1 MVELGEWGRAA
12 GGWNWE
18 NGAGMAR
25 GLTSEDTKKATVIVI
40 THRPGVLAVLDKL
53 LLMKDGVAVSYG
65 PRDEVMK
72 NIAKKLEVQKGK
84 DVKSKSIT
92 VPPII

>member
-1 MVELGEWGRAA
+1 
-12 GGWNWE
+12 
-18 NGAGMAR
+18 
-25 GLTSEDTKKATVIVI
+25 
-40 THRPGVLAVLDKL
+40 
-53 LLMKDGVAVSYG
+53 MKDGVAVSYG

>member
-1 MVELGEWGRAA
+1 LDEQGELALAA
-12 GGWNWE
+12 ALE
-18 NGAGMAR
+18 I
-25 GLTSEDTKKATVIVI
+25 LKQKKATVIVI